1 MASRRAVVPKPV
13 VPNLS
18 YYRLIQLLDAI
29 DLSADPGKDGVN
41 ETP

>member
-1 MASRRAVVPKPV
+1 MASRRGVVPEPV

-18 YYRLIQLLDAI
+18 YYRLIQRLGAI
-29 DLSADPGKDGVN
+29 DLSADPVKDGVN